1 MGYYPTPQEIAEL
14 QDEVSQRISTYDDY
28 SNQWQQGIQTKH
40 RRRIDE
46 IIIDVVKNYYGRL
59 VQEAVKQL
67 RRLFSLS

>member
-1 MGYYPTPQEIAEL
+1 MAYHPTPQEIAEL

-28 SNQWQQGIQTKH
+28 SSQWQRGIQEKH

-46 IIIDVVKNYYGRL
+46 IIIDVVKSFYGHL
-59 VQEAVKQL
+59 VHEAVRQL